1 MKQPLLSYLGMISGW
16 FGENIAWIKIWPSL
30 FGAGTLI
37 ITCLITAELGGKLFA
52 QFIAA
57 LGIITGAYM
66 RIHFLFQP
74 NILDIF
80 FWTLAIYF
88 LVLYINNRQ
97 DKFIY
102 GLTLSLALG
111 WWSKYSVL
119 FMAIAIVAAL
129 LLSPYRKLFVNKVI
143 WKAILIALILVLP
156 NVLWQ
161 YQHNWPLIH
170 HMDEL
175 RTTQLAYINKADF
188 IKEQFLLLFPVLFV
202 WITGLVWLL

>member
-1 MKQPLLSYLGMISGW
+1 MKKGETYWPLILFLAIIKFLLPIFLQSPAYELQRDEFLYYEQGQHLSLGYLENPPLLSYLGMISGW

-88 LVLYINNRQ
+88 LVLYNLCHCQR
-97 DKFIY
+97 
-102 GLTLSLALG
+102 
-111 WWSKYSVL
+111 
-119 FMAIAIVAAL
+119 AII
-129 LLSPYRKLFVNKVI
+129 
-143 WKAILIALILVLP
+143 
-156 NVLWQ
+156 
-161 YQHNWPLIH
+161 
-170 HMDEL
+170 
-175 RTTQLAYINKADF
+175 
-188 IKEQFLLLFPVLFV
+188 
-202 WITGLVWLL
+202 

>member
-1 MKQPLLSYLGMISGW
+1 MKKGETYWPLILFLAIIKFLLPIFLQSPAYELQRDEFLYYEQGQHLSLGYLENPPLLSYLGMISGW

-111 WWSKYSVL
+111 C
-119 FMAIAIVAAL
+119 
-129 LLSPYRKLFVNKVI
+129 
-143 WKAILIALILVLP
+143 
-156 NVLWQ
+156 
-161 YQHNWPLIH
+161 
-170 HMDEL
+170 
-175 RTTQLAYINKADF
+175 
-188 IKEQFLLLFPVLFV
+188 
-202 WITGLVWLL
+202 